1 MTDIATSPL
10 SWLFQ
15 FQFYYPLFMAYVWM
29 TGALYYYYHWEA
41 GKNHQVP
48 DLPRLPEF
56 PPVSVIVPCYNEAA
70 TIEETIMYLLRS
82 LYPDFEIIAINDGSK
97 DDTAT
102 ILDRLSASHPQLRVI
117 HLAENQGKSMALRMG
132 ALMSPNEYLVCI
144 DGDALLDKHAIT
156 WIVSHFLNGPRVGAV
171 TGNPRIRTRS
181 TLLGK
186 IQVGEFSAIIGMIKR
201 AQRIYGRV
209 FTVSGVVTGFRK
221 AALHQ
226 SGYWSLNTVTDDI
239 DISWRMQLNH
249 WDIRFEPNAL
259 CWILMPETLRGL
271 WQQRL
276 RWAQGGMEALFE
288 YSRNMFAWRKRRM
301 WGVCIEY
308 LVSIFW
314 AYSMALV
321 ALIWCLQY
329 FIAMPDWLRVPSL
342 IPGWNGVLLG
352 ATCLLQFAISL
363 LIDSRYERRM
373 GRYYYWMIWY
383 PMLYWIV
390 SVITTVVALPK
401 AVLHRRQVRRG
412 VWDSTD
418 RGLRP

>member
-1 MTDIATSPL
+1 MTDISTSPL
-10 SWLFQ
+10 ALLFQ
-15 FQFYYPLFMAYVWM
+15 FQFYYPLFMAFVWM
-29 TGALYYYYHWEA
+29 IGALYYYYHWEM
-41 GKNHQVP
+41 GKNHKVP
-48 DLPRLPEF
+48 DLPQLPEF

-70 TIEETIMYLLRS
+70 TIEETVMYLLHS
-82 LYPDFEIIAINDGSK
+82 VYPDFEIIAINDGSK
-97 DDTAT
+97 DDTAA
-102 ILDRLSASHPQLRVI
+102 ILDRLSASHEKLRVI

-144 DGDALLDKHAIT
+144 DGDAMLDKHAIT
-156 WIVSHFLNGPRVGAV
+156 WIVSHFLTGPRVGAV

-259 CWILMPETLRGL
+259 CWILMPETVRGL

-276 RWAQGGMEALFE
+276 RWAQGGMEALLE
-288 YSRNMFAWRKRRM
+288 YGRNMFAWRKRRM

-308 LVSIFW
+308 IVSIFW

-321 ALIWCLQY
+321 ALVWCLQH

-342 IPGWNGVLLG
+342 IPGWHGVILG
-352 ATCLLQFAISL
+352 TTCLLQFAISL

-383 PMLYWIV
+383 PMAYWILN
-390 SVITTVVALPK
+390 VITTVVALPK
-401 AVLHRRQVRRG
+401 AILHRRQVRRG